1 VLRIKVSIEG
11 SNWEDVDEI
20 ELPRLPNEGDAIDT
34 KYGTC
39 IVTRVDQAPESEQ
52 YAGTIVCRLP

>member
-1 VLRIKVSIEG
+1 VLRFKVSIEG

-20 ELPRLPNEGDAIDT
+20 ELPRPPDEGNAIDT

-39 IVTRVDQAPESEQ
+39 IVIRFDQAPETEQ